1 MKIPY
6 LKKKPELKS
15 YHNVT
20 WEDNYS
26 WIHQKN
32 ILEVLRDK
40 TKLDPEVKNYLD
52 EENSY
57 ANYHLKD
64 TENLQKKLFDEIK
77 GRIKLDDESLPYKD
91 HTYEYWSK
99 TTAVGNYSIKLRK
112 KIDTDLVEEI
122 WNGDEEKK
130 KLETEYFGVGDL
142 EVSNN
147 DKYLGYSLDIK
158 GSEYYTIFIRDIK
171 TNEIITKE
179 ISETSGGITFS
190 LDDKYVFYSKLD
202 QNHRAR
208 KIYRHEIGNF
218 NGQDELIFEEKSE
231 AFTVS
236 IGLSSDEKYYFINT
250 SDHNTSE
257 QYYFGVDEIN
267 IKPKLIIKR
276 EKGIIYSVSS
286 WDSKFFNHTN
296 KDAEDF
302 KIDVSDSLEKQNW
315 KTFIPPRDEVLI
327 GGCTFLKNWI
337 IRSETSNA
345 LDKLFVKNIS
355 SGVEEELIFSN
366 ETVYVPG
373 ISLIQKDRDTDNVYL
388 GYSSPKTPSRVYS
401 YNLSTK
407 TKKLVKEQEI
417 PSGHNPEDYIVER
430 VDYKSH
436 DGRLVP
442 LTITRHK
449 KTKIDGSA
457 NLLLYGYGSYGSS
470 MSPNFSS
477 TRLSLINRDII
488 WATAHIRGGMEKGMK
503 WWKEGK
509 LINKKNTFEDYIH
522 AAKYLIDNNY
532 SSKGKIIGMGGS
544 AGGLLMGAVVN
555 QAPEL
560 FLGIIM
566 AVPFVDS
573 LTTNLDHSLPLTV
586 GEFDEFGN
594 AKDIKEHFDYIFSY
608 APYNNIKKMDYP
620 HILITTSLS
629 ANTLAVTPEPHE
641 NTIFLLWSKLNGLNF
656 STILSLA
663 INVRSSVFINSEKGK
678 QNEFLIDPLLKPFLG
693 SATFP
698 SNLSI
703 LLASITLNSFSEIFL
718 SISCLSF
725 TSFLF
730 SLAL

>member
-52 EENSY
+52 KENSY
-57 ANYHLKD
+57 ADYHLKD

-77 GRIKLDDESLPYKD
+77 ARIKLDDESLPYKD

-99 TTAVGNYSIKLRK
+99 TTAIGNYSIKLRK

-147 DKYLGYSLDIK
+147 DKYLGYSLDTK

-179 ISETSGGITFS
+179 ITETSGGITFS
-190 LDDKYVFYSKLD
+190 LDDRYVFYSKLD

-218 NGQDELIFEEKSE
+218 NNQDELIFEEKSE

-267 IKPKLIIKR
+267 TKPKLIMKR

-286 WDSKFFNHTN
+286 WDNKFYNHTN

-315 KTFIPPRDEVLI
+315 ETFIPPRDEVLI

-366 ETVYVPG
+366 ENVYVPG
-373 ISLIQKDRDTDNVYL
+373 ISLTQRNRDTDNVYL

-407 TKKLVKEQEI
+407 AKKLVKEQEI

-509 LINKKNTFEDYIH
+509 LTNKKNTFEDYIH

-629 ANTLAVTPEPHE
+629 DNRVLFDEPAKFTAKLRE
-641 NTIFLLWSKLNGLNF
+641 YKTDNNLL
-656 STILSLA
+656 
-663 INVRSSVFINSEKGK
+663 
-678 QNEFLIDPLLKPFLG
+678 LLKTEMNAG
-693 SATFP
+693 HGGKSGRDGA
-698 SNLSI
+698 I
-703 LLASITLNSFSEIFL
+703 EEIAIDYAF
-718 SISCLSF
+718 
-725 TSFLF
+725 
-730 SLAL
+730 ALKVAEKI

>member
-1 MKIPY
+1 MKIPH
-6 LKKKPELKS
+6 LKKKIELKS
-15 YHNVT
+15 CHDVT

-26 WIHQKN
+26 WIHQQN
-32 ILEVLRDK
+32 ILEVLKDK
-40 TKLDPEVKNYLD
+40 SKLNPEVKKYLD

-57 ANYHLKD
+57 AEYHLKD
-64 TENLQKKLFDEIK
+64 TKTVQKKLFDEIK

-91 HTYEYWSK
+91 HTYEYWTK
-99 TTAVGNYSIKLRK
+99 TTATGNYSIKLRK
-112 KIDTDLVEEI
+112 KIDTDNVEEI

-130 KLETEYFGVGDL
+130 KLSTEYFGIGDL

-171 TNEIITKE
+171 TKKIISKE
-179 ISETSGGITFS
+179 IPETSGGITFS
-190 LDDKYVFYSKLD
+190 LDDKYIFYSKLD
-202 QNHRAR
+202 ENHRAR
-208 KIYRHEIGNF
+208 KIYRHEIGNL
-218 NGQDELIFEEKSE
+218 NDDDKLIFEEKSE

-257 QYYFGVDEIN
+257 QYYFNVNEEN
-267 IKPKLIIKR
+267 PVPKLIIQR
-276 EKGIIYSVSS
+276 EKGVLYSVSS
-286 WDSKFFNHTN
+286 WNDKFYNHTN
-296 KDAEDF
+296 KNAEDF
-302 KIDVSDSLEKQNW
+302 KINISDSLEIQSW
-315 KTFIPPRDEVLI
+315 KTFIESKNEVLI
-327 GGCTFLKNWI
+327 GGCTFLKDWI

-345 LDKLFVKNIS
+345 LDKIFIKNIS
-355 SGVEEELIFSN
+355 SGIEEELIVSD
-366 ETVYVPG
+366 EKVCVPG
-373 ISLIQKDRDTDNVYL
+373 ISLTQRDRNTDNIYL
-388 GYSSPKTPSRVYS
+388 GYSSPKTPSRVYL

-407 TKKLVKEQEI
+407 SKKLLKEQEI
-417 PSGHNPEDYIVER
+417 PSGHNSNDYIVER
-430 VDYKSH
+430 IEYKSH

-449 KTKIDGSA
+449 KTKIDGTS

-477 TRLSLINRDII
+477 TRLSLIDRDII

-509 LINKKNTFEDYIH
+509 LTNKKNTFKDYNF
-522 AAKYLIDNNY
+522 AAKYLIDHKY

-594 AKDIKEHFDYIFSY
+594 AKDNKEHFDYIFSY

-629 ANTLAVTPEPHE
+629 DNRVLFDEPAKFTAKLRDHKTD
-641 NTIFLLWSKLNGLNF
+641 NNLL
-656 STILSLA
+656 
-663 INVRSSVFINSEKGK
+663 
-678 QNEFLIDPLLKPFLG
+678 LLKTEMNAG
-693 SATFP
+693 HGGKSGRDGA
-698 SNLSI
+698 I
-703 LLASITLNSFSEIFL
+703 EEIAIDYAFAL
-718 SISCLSF
+718 KISKKI
-725 TSFLF
+725 
-730 SLAL
+730 

>member
-1 MKIPY
+1 MKIPH
-6 LKKKPELKS
+6 LKKKLELKS
-15 YHNVT
+15 CHDVT

-26 WIHQKN
+26 WIHQQN
-32 ILEVLRDK
+32 ILEVLKDK
-40 TKLDPEVKNYLD
+40 SKLNPEVKKYLD

-57 ANYHLKD
+57 AEYHLKD
-64 TENLQKKLFDEIK
+64 TKSVQKKLFDEIK

-91 HTYEYWSK
+91 HTYEYWTK
-99 TTAVGNYSIKLRK
+99 TTATGNYSIKLRK
-112 KIDTDLVEEI
+112 KIDTGNVEEI

-130 KLETEYFGVGDL
+130 KLSTEYFGIGDL

-171 TNEIITKE
+171 TKKIISKE
-179 ISETSGGITFS
+179 IPETSGGITFS
-190 LDDKYVFYSKLD
+190 LDDKYIFYSKLD
-202 QNHRAR
+202 ENHRAR
-208 KIYRHEIGNF
+208 KIYRHEIGNL
-218 NGQDELIFEEKSE
+218 NDDDKLIFEEKSE

-257 QYYFGVDEIN
+257 QYYFNVNEEN
-267 IKPKLIIKR
+267 PVPKLIIQR
-276 EKGIIYSVSS
+276 EKGVLYSVSS
-286 WDSKFFNHTN
+286 WNDKFYNHTN
-296 KDAEDF
+296 KNAEDF
-302 KIDVSDSLEKQNW
+302 KINISDSLEIQSW
-315 KTFIPPRDEVLI
+315 KTFIESKNEVLI
-327 GGCTFLKNWI
+327 GGCTFLKDWI

-345 LDKLFVKNIS
+345 LDKIFIKNIS
-355 SGVEEELIFSN
+355 SGIEEELIVSD
-366 ETVYVPG
+366 EKVCVPG
-373 ISLIQKDRDTDNVYL
+373 ISLTQRDRNTDNVYL
-388 GYSSPKTPSRVYS
+388 GYSSPKTPSRVYL

-407 TKKLVKEQEI
+407 SKKLVKEQEI
-417 PSGHNPEDYIVER
+417 PSGHNSDDYIVER
-430 VDYKSH
+430 IEYKSH

-449 KTKIDGSA
+449 KTKIDGTS

-470 MSPNFSS
+470 MSPSFSS
-477 TRLSLINRDII
+477 TRLSLIDRDII

-509 LINKKNTFEDYIH
+509 LTNKKNTFKDYNF
-522 AAKYLIDNNY
+522 AAKYLIDHKY

-594 AKDIKEHFDYIFSY
+594 AKDNKEHFDYIFSY

-629 ANTLAVTPEPHE
+629 DNRVLFDEPAKFTAKLRDHKTD
-641 NTIFLLWSKLNGLNF
+641 NNLL
-656 STILSLA
+656 
-663 INVRSSVFINSEKGK
+663 
-678 QNEFLIDPLLKPFLG
+678 LLKTEMNAG
-693 SATFP
+693 HGGKSGRDGA
-698 SNLSI
+698 I
-703 LLASITLNSFSEIFL
+703 EEIAIDYAFAL
-718 SISCLSF
+718 KISKKI
-725 TSFLF
+725 
-730 SLAL
+730 